1 MTYSKYLTVLLS
13 GSDCLSWS
21 DYMITVDSN
30 SLTWLLTLSQR
41 KQNVSGKVSPQVHS
55 LMMRA
60 VGSRLTAC
68 SLVKDGLSSLTLL
81 SIPCSGTGNFA
92 ISDIDA
98 FLGALK
104 YHGGVI
110 RLEIG
115 EDKIILKSS
124 NKQTTMTSSD
134 KALAFP
140 HTSSNVNEWEA
151 KSVRLATK
159 LNLQDI
165 TYQLNSGGKRKPFA
179 SWLEIDTTTLYEA
192 FRCDNMNN
200 QRYNLYTITSDE
212 RGLCVE
218 VGKNLK
224 GKTISQIDPQP
235 QTVFEAVFMGGLE
248 YVFKELTGT
257 ASVHF
262 FDFRPE
268 GQGIR
273 MLITLGDGDF
283 IFQASNLG

>member
-1 MTYSKYLTVLLS
+1 
-13 GSDCLSWS
+13 
-21 DYMITVDSN
+21 MITVDSN

-41 KQNVSGKVSPQVHS
+41 KQNISGKVMPQVHS

-81 SIPCSGTGNFA
+81 SIPCSGEGDFA
-92 ISDIDA
+92 ISDIES

-104 YHGGVI
+104 YHGNGI
-110 RLEIG
+110 NLEIG
-115 EDKIILKSS
+115 ENKVAIKSG
-124 NKQTTMTSSD
+124 NKQTTLTSSD

-151 KSVRLATK
+151 KSVLLATK
-159 LNLQDI
+159 IDLHEM
-165 TYQLNSGGKRKPFA
+165 TYLMNTGAKRRPFA
-179 SWLEIDTTTLYEA
+179 SWKDIDTTTLYEA
-192 FRCDNMNN
+192 FRCDNMNK
-200 QRYNLYTITSDE
+200 QRFNLYTVTSDE

-218 VGKNLK
+218 VGKNLR
-224 GKTISQIDPQP
+224 GKTISQVDTLI
-235 QTVFEAVFMGGLE
+235 EAEFAADYQGGLD

-257 ASVHF
+257 ASLWF

-273 MLITLGDGDF
+273 MLITLGDCDF
-283 IFQASNLG
+283 IFQASNLA